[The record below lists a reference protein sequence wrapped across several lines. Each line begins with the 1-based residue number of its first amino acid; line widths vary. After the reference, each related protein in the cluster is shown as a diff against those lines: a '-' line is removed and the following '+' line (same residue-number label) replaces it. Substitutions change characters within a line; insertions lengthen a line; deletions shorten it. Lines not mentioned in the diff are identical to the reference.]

1 MKTYPHNYEQWN
13 NDAIVYSLFN
23 NSSQQSSLRQIDYK
37 GKKWDIFNHF
47 FFMSIKQM
55 KTLAIK
61 YKFQELLDDL
71 EKHGKGERYVYT
83 ILQTTTLTEPARA
96 VLKAAKALVRQSFKD
111 REEYNSLHPEQ
122 YLQAWDGG
130 WAQLKPMLKEHYK
143 EDYDKFIKLY
153 KDFEDYLRPGVY
165 QFGFLLNNPD
175 ELLSAKS
182 TNSQHINILNR

>member
-1 MKTYPHNYEQWN
+1 MTYDYDYEQWN

-37 GKKWDIFNHF
+37 GKKWDIINHF

-61 YKFQELLDDL
+61 YKFPELLDDL
-71 EKHGKGERYVYT
+71 EKHGKDERYVYT

-96 VLKAAKALVRQSFKD
+96 VLKAAKELVRKSMGMRKTYHDENPKYHLNSFD
-111 REEYNSLHPEQ
+111 AS
-122 YLQAWDGG
+122 

-175 ELLSAKS
+175 ELLSAN
-182 TNSQHINILNR
+182 TVNSQHINILNR